1 MRTDTHFQRVI
12 NKASY
17 YLTLVLTLGYLPV
30 AVAGTTSTSSI
41 TVYKYIDAQGVI
53 HLTNRPPQ
61 SPEQLLYA
69 RSYLIYPDQP
79 SSTPQ
84 LKTSSPHHDYAPLI
98 EAAAQQTQLPA
109 ALLQAVIQVESAY
122 NPKAVSP
129 KGAVGLMQLMPA
141 TAKRYGVID
150 RTDPVANLKGG
161 ARYLRDLLTLFN
173 EDLALALAAYNAGEQ
188 AVKKYDNMIPPYQ
201 ETINYVSKVKKLY
214 EKLLLNN

>member
-1 MRTDTHFQRVI
+1 MRTDTHLQRVI
-12 NKASY
+12 NKACY

-53 HLTNRPPQ
+53 HLTNQPPR
-61 SPEQLLYA
+61 SPKQLLYA
-69 RSYLIYPDQP
+69 RSYLIHPAQP
-79 SSTPQ
+79 PAIPT
-84 LKTSSPHHDYAPLI
+84 LKTSSPHHHYASLI
-98 EAAAQQTQLPA
+98 EAAAHQTQLPA

-173 EDLALALAAYNAGEQ
+173 EDLALALAAYNAGEH

>member
-1 MRTDTHFQRVI
+1 MRNDTHLQRVI
-12 NKASY
+12 NTASY
-17 YLTLVLTLGYLPV
+17 CITLVLTLGYLPV

-69 RSYLIYPDQP
+69 RSYLIHPAQP
-79 SSTPQ
+79 PVIPT
-84 LKTSSPHHDYAPLI
+84 LKTILPHHDYAPLI

-122 NPKAVSP
+122 NPKAISP

-150 RTDPVANLKGG
+150 RTDPMANLKGG

-201 ETINYVSKVKKLY
+201 ETINYVNKVKKLY
-214 EKLLLNN
+214 EKFLLNN